1 MSKEQEQ
8 DPNVEVINIPEYEQ
22 LFSKER
28 DDWKE
33 EIRVLSVRMKN
44 IRELG
49 EVQVELYSKRQIL
62 LEYIGKLG
70 QIMTKLNSKYR
81 QTKGK
86 QLKYY
91 SEQHQYKYGAN
102 EKTSL
107 IEGDLSEI
115 KERVDLMNN
124 QISFLNETIKTVDHM
139 LYGIRHRILL
149 EDYMRSGT
157 VRRD

>member
-1 MSKEQEQ
+1 MSEEKQE
-8 DPNVEVINIPEYEQ
+8 PNVEVIKIPEYEQ
-22 LFSKER
+22 LFTKER
-28 DDWKE
+28 EDWKE
-33 EIRVLSVRMKN
+33 EVRILSVRMKN

-62 LEYIGKLG
+62 LEYVAKLG

-81 QTKGK
+81 QSKTLK
-86 QLKYY
+86 LKYY

-115 KERVDLMNN
+115 KERIDLMDN

>member
-1 MSKEQEQ
+1 MSEEKQ

-22 LFSKER
+22 LFSRER
-28 DDWKE
+28 DEWKE
-33 EIRVLSVRMKN
+33 EIRILSVRMKN

-49 EVQVELYSKRQIL
+49 EVQVELYSKRQII

-70 QIMTKLNSKYR
+70 QIMTKLNGKYR
-81 QTKGK
+81 QSKTIKM
-86 QLKYY
+86 KYY
-91 SEQHQYKYGAN
+91 SEQHQYKYGTN
-102 EKTSL
+102 EKNAI

-124 QISFLNETIKTVDHM
+124 QINFLNETIKTVDHM

-149 EDYMRSGT
+149 EDYMRSGS

>member
-1 MSKEQEQ
+1 MSETKQ
-8 DPNVEVINIPEYEQ
+8 DPNIVVINIPEYEK

-33 EIRVLSVRMKN
+33 AVRILSVRMKN

-49 EVQVELYSKRQIL
+49 EVQVELYSNRQIL

-70 QIMTKLNSKYR
+70 QIMTKLNSKFR
-81 QTKGK
+81 QSKTVR
-86 QLKYY
+86 LKYY
-91 SEQHQYKYGAN
+91 SEQYQYKYGTS
-102 EKTSL
+102 EKNSL

-115 KERVDLMNN
+115 KERIDLMDN

-157 VRRD
+157 TRRD

>member
-1 MSKEQEQ
+1 MSEEQ

-22 LFSKER
+22 KFVSER
-28 DDWKE
+28 ENWKE
-33 EIRVLSVRMKN
+33 EIRVLSIRMKN

-49 EVQVELYSKRQIL
+49 EVQVELYSKRQAL
-62 LEYIGKLG
+62 LEYSGKLG

-81 QTKGK
+81 QGK
-86 QLKYY
+86 TGRMRYY
-91 SEQHQYKYGAN
+91 SEQHQYKYGTN
-102 EKTSL
+102 EKTTL

-124 QISFLNETIKTVDHM
+124 QITFINETMKTIDHM

-149 EDYMRSGT
+149 EDYMRSGGI
-157 VRRD
+157 RRD

>member
-1 MSKEQEQ
+1 MSETKQ
-8 DPNVEVINIPEYEQ
+8 DPNIVVINIPEYEK

-33 EIRVLSVRMKN
+33 AVRILSVRMKN

-49 EVQVELYSKRQIL
+49 EVQVELYSNRQIL

-70 QIMTKLNSKYR
+70 QIMTKLNSKFR
-81 QTKGK
+81 QSKTVR
-86 QLKYY
+86 LKYY
-91 SEQHQYKYGAN
+91 SEQYQYKYGTS
-102 EKTSL
+102 EKNSL

-115 KERVDLMNN
+115 KERIDLMNN

-157 VRRD
+157 TRRD